1 MNLNDHLLQ
10 VVEPGI
16 FLLQLFCQVDSGP
29 LYVCDLG
36 IEDSEGSIDGVDF
49 IKYGFVLVIE
59 LVLSLGKLCH
69 HLVFVSEPRLIE
81 LRLLLHKHLE
91 LLLENLVSGYA
102 AVHSEQLFVHLL
114 EPIVSRVPHLGHLL
128 ADPSFSLLYP

>member
-16 FLLQLFCQVDSGP
+16 FLLQLFSQVDSGP
-29 LYVCDLG
+29 LDVCDLG
-36 IEDSEGSIDGVDF
+36 IEDSDGSIDGVDF

-81 LRLLLHKHLE
+81 LRLLLHKDLE
-91 LLLENLVSGYA
+91 LLLENLVSSYA

-114 EPIVSRVPHLGHLL
+114 EPIVS
-128 ADPSFSLLYP
+128 